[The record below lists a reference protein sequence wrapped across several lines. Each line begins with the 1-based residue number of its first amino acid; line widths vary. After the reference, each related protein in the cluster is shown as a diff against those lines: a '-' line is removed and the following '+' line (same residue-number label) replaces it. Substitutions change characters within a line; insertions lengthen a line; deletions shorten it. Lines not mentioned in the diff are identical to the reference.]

1 MREGRRI
8 CAELRGWRTAEALV
22 GHPGALDEDALDDR
36 LPAEGALVPKLLLP
50 LVDALLVEGDR
61 PAAEQRPP
69 PWDCAR
75 AAALRRRH
83 RRLRRDHRLEAPL
96 ALRRRRVGEEGL
108 PALDVHLR
116 PVVRPRVVERA
127 VLGVLGDLFEAHQ
140 AHVGVA
146 GGLGG
151 ARRALAPHDAQPPDA
166 PAAPGPAGGRR
177 AARRRRL
184 CTVRTQPSWHCGR
197 RRRRGEVLHLAS
209 RNFLH
214 TAAPRPLGEG
224 ARP

>member
-8 CAELRGWRTAEALV
+8 CAELRAELRGWRTAEALV

-61 PAAEQRPP
+61 PAAEERPP

-108 PALDVHLR
+108 PALDVHL
-116 PVVRPRVVERA
+116 PLGDVVVLRGDLLRA
-127 VLGVLGDLFEAHQ
+127 VHAPGG
-140 AHVGVA
+140 A
-146 GGLGG
+146 GGKRGERVGWCALLCLSRAADARVARFPALDVRLPLRGVR
-151 ARRALAPHDAQPPDA
+151 RRALL
-166 PAAPGPAGGRR
+166 RR
-177 AARRRRL
+177 QA
-184 CTVRTQPSWHCGR
+184 
-197 RRRRGEVLHLAS
+197 EVLGS
-209 RNFLH
+209 D
-214 TAAPRPLGEG
+214 PLV
-224 ARP
+224 A